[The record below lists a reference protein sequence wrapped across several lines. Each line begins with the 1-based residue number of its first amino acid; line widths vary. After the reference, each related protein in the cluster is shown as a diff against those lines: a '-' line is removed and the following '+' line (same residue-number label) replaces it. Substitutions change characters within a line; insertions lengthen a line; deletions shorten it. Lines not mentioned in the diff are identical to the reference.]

1 MTKLH
6 ENIIR
11 GNISNILSII
21 NEENIILK
29 GEIVIVI
36 EGSKKEKIDI
46 EVDSKIKKEFLTKLS
61 ATEAA
66 KFISIISGQNKREIY
81 KKLIEK

>member
-1 MTKLH
+1 M
-6 ENIIR
+6 
-11 GNISNILSII
+11 
-21 NEENIILK
+21 
-29 GEIVIVI
+29 VIVI